1 MNTVEIICIVVISIL
16 LIINTYLIL
25 KLKKRYEKLFIKI
38 GNGEDLTKI
47 LEQYIRQVNSLEEKD
62 KEIMDFCMK
71 INEDQKLAI
80 SKVGVVK
87 YNAYEDT
94 RNKLS
99 FSLALLNCN
108 DDGVII
114 NSVYSK
120 EGSNIYLKNIIK
132 GNSKNK
138 LSEEEKEALE
148 IVKK

>member
-148 IVKK
+148 IAKK

>member
-1 MNTVEIICIVVISIL
+1 
-16 LIINTYLIL
+16 
-25 KLKKRYEKLFIKI
+25 
-38 GNGEDLTKI
+38 
-47 LEQYIRQVNSLEEKD
+47 
-62 KEIMDFCMK
+62 MDFCMK

-148 IVKK
+148 IAKK

>member
-120 EGSNIYLKNIIK
+120 EGSNIYLKNIRK

-148 IVKK
+148 IAKK

>member
-71 INEDQKLAI
+71 INENQKLAI

-148 IVKK
+148 IAKK